1 MSEAFVRTPG
11 RSHGLTWGLI
21 MALAV
26 GAALVGCSRSELPA
40 ATFAKAE
47 GQLLVR
53 AKSIKWGAAPP
64 GLPAGAK
71 ATLLQGNPNATGRY
85 VIRLQFPSNYKIPF
99 HAHPN
104 AMDVTV
110 VSGTLYVASTQTY
123 DKKKA
128 FAIKPGDFY
137 HLPPQAAQLLFTKG
151 ETVVEIHGDGPY
163 ELKYANASDD
173 PLKGAAAPA
182 YSFTESVKDTELITA
197 DPEDSVDM
205 TF

>member
-1 MSEAFVRTPG
+1 MSNASEVR
-11 RSHGLTWGLI
+11 RSATLQR
-21 MALAV
+21 AL
-26 GAALVGCSRSELPA
+26 GAAAAVALGAVLWGCSRNEPPA
-40 ATFAKAE
+40 ATFAKTE

-53 AKSIKWGAAPP
+53 AKGIKWGAAPP

-71 ATLLQGNPNATGRY
+71 ATLLQGNPNGTGRY
-85 VIRLQFPSNYKIPF
+85 VIRLQFPSNYKVPF
-99 HAHPN
+99 HAHTN

-110 VSGTLYVASTQTY
+110 VSGTLYVASSQTY

-137 HLPPQAAQLLFTKG
+137 HLPPQASQLLFTKG

-163 ELKYANASDD
+163 DLKYANAADD

-182 YSFTESVKDTELITA
+182 YSFTESVRDTELISA
-197 DPEDSVDM
+197 DPEDTVDM